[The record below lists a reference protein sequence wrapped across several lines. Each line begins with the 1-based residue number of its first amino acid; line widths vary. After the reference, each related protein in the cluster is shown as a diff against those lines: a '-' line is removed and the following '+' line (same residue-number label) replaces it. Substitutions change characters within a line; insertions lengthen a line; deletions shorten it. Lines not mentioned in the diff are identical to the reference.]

1 MKRKTWMLVVGI
13 ILDVAGFGSFL
24 GSQIVVG
31 ILFSIAGIA
40 LILLYVFIPS
50 KPVQRIPFEF
60 KVAGVSYRN
69 DDGTERQ
76 DLIKEIKAGKQVKIT
91 ISPYQYNGKPA
102 FGVYADGKQLGN
114 VPSDLVD
121 EIQKVYKPG
130 YTVTEYKVLGSGQEA
145 PFGFLVKIQFAA

>member
-1 MKRKTWMLVVGI
+1 MKSKTWMLIVGI
-13 ILDVAGFGSFL
+13 ILCFAGFGSFIS
-24 GSQIVVG
+24 SQIAVG
-31 ILFSIAGIA
+31 ILFALSGVA
-40 LILLYVFIPS
+40 LILLYVFLPS
-50 KPVQRIPFEF
+50 KPVQRTPFEF

-91 ISPYQYNGKPA
+91 ITPYQYNGKPA

-121 EIQKVYKPG
+121 EIQKAYKPG
-130 YTVTEYKVLGSGQEA
+130 YVVTEYKVLGSGKEA
-145 PFGFLVKIQFAA
+145 PFGFLVKVNF